1 MVGGFSKKHR
11 LRMGGC
17 PSLRCRNLFRMP
29 LTGHLREA
37 HQIWLRLGFH
47 QDLSEK
53 TRKVKNQ
60 IQMMSP
66 EKSVNEINPYFTNL
80 VLKRFKKTVQKTYSL
95 RWLPWI
101 LVAKM
106 LVTIG
111 FNVGF
116 HLYPWSAVDQT
127 SRGSLDLDFLGYN
140 FHPLNPCGS
149 IRQVGFDR
157 RLRTGV
163 LGNSRSLQVVIT
175 YSLPWFTV
183 TRAAH
188 SHVRNT
194 VRLKLQKSDC
204 WDGATWR
211 VLFSSEGRHLLK

>member
-80 VLKRFKKTVQKTYSL
+80 VLKRFKKTVQKIFFTSTSMDFGGENASNDRFQRWVPPIPLMTSPPNKSWQPRL
-95 RWLPWI
+95 R
-101 LVAKM
+101 M
-106 LVTIG
+106 THG
-111 FNVGF
+111 G
-116 HLYPWSAVDQT
+116 
-127 SRGSLDLDFLGYN
+127 SRFLLDFRGI
-140 FHPLNPCGS
+140 HPWKTLA
-149 IRQVGFDR
+149 
-157 RLRTGV
+157 V
-163 LGNSRSLQVVIT
+163 LTSGRVRSEVFWQ
-175 YSLPWFTV
+175 
-183 TRAAH
+183 
-188 SHVRNT
+188 
-194 VRLKLQKSDC
+194 DC
-204 WDGATWR
+204 
-211 VLFSSEGRHLLK
+211 